1 MKPPKQYSATVE
13 QQLPAQNEVA
23 QLRVVGH
30 VTGDHEQCWQQA
42 KKMTR
47 FPVITFREI
56 KDAHHGT
63 QC

>member
-30 VTGDHEQCWQQA
+30 VTGDHEECWQQA
-42 KKMTR
+42 KRIT
-47 FPVITFREI
+47 PHPILTFREI
-56 KDAHHGT
+56 SNVTH
-63 QC
+63 